1 MMQFH
6 IKHSHNC
13 KSILIFM
20 HMHFHKILLGKLP
33 TIITSEE
40 NILLEVSKF
49 LNSSI
54 NVSVVQQ
61 NLPCKIYISM
71 AFVFTKKLLNID
83 MNVSIAQK
91 KPPCKI
97 CINVAFKFY
106 KIAFKYKDECNDC

>member
-1 MMQFH
+1 MQFH

-13 KSILIFM
+13 KSIPIFM

-49 LNSSI
+49 LDFSI
-54 NVSVVQQ
+54 NVSIVQQ
-61 NLPCKIYISM
+61 KLPCKIYIIM
-71 AFVFTKKLLNID
+71 ALVFTKTLINID

-91 KPPCKI
+91 KPPWKI
-97 CINVAFKFY
+97 CINVAFKLY
-106 KIAFKYKDECNDC
+106 KIAFKYKYECKDC